1 MDVLMSYFV
10 CKKSQL
16 ALATPT
22 GPIASD
28 TLSTD
33 ENRQV
38 LNWSITSTESLYR
51 ARGWSTHRSYAT
63 ALNLQKLRRQKAM
76 TSVIYTSENSYDI
89 R

>member
-1 MDVLMSYFV
+1 MDILVSYFV

-22 GPIASD
+22 DPVAPD

-38 LNWSITSTESLYR
+38 LNWTITSTESLYR
-51 ARGWSTHRSYAT
+51 ARGWSTHRIYAT
-63 ALNLQKLRRQKAM
+63 ALNLRKLRRQKAM
-76 TSVIYTSENSYDI
+76 SSVIYTNGNSYHI